1 MNTNLMIENII
12 EPIKLL
18 FIWKDEEGNKY
29 KVGEIIKKNKEE
41 ADLIYTETEEDFI
54 NAKNKGF
61 NGYPSFPLSQI
72 RWENVMSTFSRRIM
86 QRKRPDFN
94 KWLEF
99 YKIPTTFNENISDF
113 ALLGYTGGIL
123 ASDHFMFIHPFEV
136 SDQNYE
142 FITEVAGIRH
152 RENIN
157 LDKLIEGDSV
167 SFVPEPENKID
178 INAIKIIIKTQHIGY
193 INKCFAKRFNEILQN
208 NLVKAYISKKNGTKD
223 NPKIY
228 LFIEVKSN

>member
-18 FIWKDEEGNKY
+18 FIWKDEKGNKY

-41 ADLIYTETEEDFI
+41 ADLIYSETEEDFI
-54 NAKNKGF
+54 NAKKKGF

-99 YKIPTTFNENISDF
+99 NKIPSSLNENITDF

-123 ASDHFMFIHPFEV
+123 PSDNFMFIHPFEV
-136 SDQNYE
+136 SNKNYE
-142 FITEVAGIRH
+142 FVTEVAGIRH
-152 RENIN
+152 RKDIDLNNLREN
-157 LDKLIEGDSV
+157 DSV
-167 SFVPEPENKID
+167 SFIPEPNNPNDKYSV
-178 INAIKIIIKTQHIGY
+178 KIIVGNLHIGY
-193 INKCFAKRFNEILQN
+193 INRCFAQRFNEILQN
-208 NLVKAYISKKNGTKD
+208 NKVAAFISKKNGTQES
-223 NPKIY
+223 PKIY
-228 LFIEVKSN
+228 IFIKVNND